1 MSLVSAL
8 SAARQ
13 ASLRPRTIQS
23 LLFAKSA
30 LVLTSSFPLSR
41 ISARAMSQEYKLKS
55 VTSLDLKPGDKQEV
69 EVEGIPDAKVLLVN
83 AGGKVQAIGPKCT
96 HYGAPLVKG
105 VLTTEGRLTCP
116 WHGACF
122 NAKTGDVED
131 APALDSLPTFKVVE
145 RDGAVYVTGEEAT
158 IKGGRRKPKFQCASI
173 KQDLDK
179 VLVVGGGSGAIG
191 LVEELREQG
200 YQGPITVV
208 SKEGYLPIDRPK
220 LSKALLTDLSKL
232 QWRDLEWLRSGN
244 VEFVEDEVTAI
255 DFSGKNASTKNGQTL
270 PYGKLVLATG
280 GTPRTLPLP
289 GFKVL
294 GNVFTLRT
302 VHDVRKIVDAIG
314 PKGKKIVV
322 IGSSFIGMEVAN
334 ATSKEN
340 TVTVVGMEKVPLER
354 VLGEKIGA
362 AAQKGLEANGAKFYM
377 SAGVE
382 KAEPSASDPA
392 MVGSVILKDGTSLSA
407 DLVILGVGVAPATEF
422 LKGNAGV
429 QLLQDGSLEVDELFA
444 VKGVKDVYALG
455 DIATFP
461 YHGPAAGGKGVRIEH
476 WNVAQKSGRTAAR
489 HIVNPSL
496 KAEFFTPIFWSA
508 LSAQVRYCGNTM
520 ASGWDDLVIQG
531 NVDEGKWSAFYAKGE
546 DIVAVATMGT
556 DPVMV
561 QSAELLRLGKMP
573 KKSQL
578 EKGFDVMSLGAPE

>member
-1 MSLVSAL
+1 
-8 SAARQ
+8 
-13 ASLRPRTIQS
+13 
-23 LLFAKSA
+23 
-30 LVLTSSFPLSR
+30 
-41 ISARAMSQEYKLKS
+41 MSQEYKLKS

-105 VLTTEGRLTCP
+105 VLTTEGRITCP

-232 QWRDLEWLRSGN
+232 QWRDLEWFRSGN
-244 VEFVEDEVTAI
+244 VEFVEDEVTAV
-255 DFSGKNASTKNGQTL
+255 DFFGKNVSTKNGQTL
-270 PYGKLVLATG
+270 PYGKLVLAPG

-340 TVTVVGMEKVPLER
+340 SVTVVGMEKVPLER

-362 AAQKGLEANGAKFYM
+362 AAQKGLETNRVKFYM

-392 MVGSVILKDGTSLSA
+392 LVGSVILKDGTSLPA

-489 HIVNPSL
+489 HIVNPGL

-520 ASGWDDLVIQG
+520 ASGWDDVVIQG
-531 NVDEGKWSAFYAKGE
+531 NLDEGKWSAFYAKGE

-561 QSAELLRLGKMP
+561 QSAELLRLDKMP